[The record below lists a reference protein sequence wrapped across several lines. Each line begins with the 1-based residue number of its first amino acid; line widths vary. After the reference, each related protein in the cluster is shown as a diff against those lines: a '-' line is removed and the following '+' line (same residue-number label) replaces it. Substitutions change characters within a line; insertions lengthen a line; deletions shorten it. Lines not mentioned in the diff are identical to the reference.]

1 MQQADIIIEEIREMI
16 ENDDLGKDDLK
27 YIRDVVRDLVRGYIP
42 AQYAAIFKIIKKK
55 DSQFLPN

>member
-42 AQYAAIFKIIKKK
+42 A
-55 DSQFLPN
+55 